1 MIPHLVA
8 PCCAL
13 LGGCWSR
20 VGSAQLLAALCSS
33 VSADTILSVCLSR
46 VCLKSSLSIH
56 LIRHSWKGD
65 ASASCGCS
73 DPPASETWWG
83 FTTLWKL
90 HGCTWVKCADIWGQQ
105 YQASGGPGD
114 PSWILSTQKLEL
126 QGPDRLCLMRAH
138 ARFLAGTLLPSS
150 LAFFRK
156 GIPTSHY
163 SKPST

>member
-33 VSADTILSVCLSR
+33 VSTDTILSVCLSR

-73 DPPASETWWG
+73 DPPASEARWG
-83 FTTLWKL
+83 FSTLWKL
-90 HGCTWVKCADIWGQQ
+90 HGCTVLGQVCRHLGTAVPGFRRAWRPSMDSLHPEARAPRPRQ
-105 YQASGGPGD
+105 TLSDEGP
-114 PSWILSTQKLEL
+114 
-126 QGPDRLCLMRAH
+126 C
-138 ARFLAGTLLPSS
+138 
-150 LAFFRK
+150 
-156 GIPTSHY
+156 
-163 SKPST
+163 